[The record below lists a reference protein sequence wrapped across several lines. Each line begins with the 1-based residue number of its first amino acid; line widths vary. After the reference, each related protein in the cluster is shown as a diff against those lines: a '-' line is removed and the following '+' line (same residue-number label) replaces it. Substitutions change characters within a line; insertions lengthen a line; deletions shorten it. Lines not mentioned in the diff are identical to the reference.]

1 MISEKKTL
9 LSPKLAIF
17 DSAGDAL
24 AIIKSPPHIL
34 GTYNQDKSM

>member
-1 MISEKKTL
+1 MISEKKKTL

-24 AIIKSPPHIL
+24 AIIKSPPL
-34 GTYNQDKSM
+34 NKFDKST